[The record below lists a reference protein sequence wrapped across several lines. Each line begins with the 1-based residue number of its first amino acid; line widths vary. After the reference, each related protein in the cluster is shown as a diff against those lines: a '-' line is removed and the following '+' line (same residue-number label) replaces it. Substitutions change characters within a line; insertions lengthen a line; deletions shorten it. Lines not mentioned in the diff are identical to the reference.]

1 MGAEITFQI
10 GSFEETAGWG
20 ENCVTPS
27 LSELTIFIQR
37 RDFTIALEMG
47 QALRLAESITLGF
60 ASQFHAGVV
69 YSLLAPPMAVVLCVL
84 ISSRQRHAS
93 CEVKERER

>member
-27 LSELTIFIQR
+27 LSEFAIFIQR

-47 QALRLAESITLGF
+47 QALRLGESITLGF
-60 ASQFHAGVV
+60 TSQFHAGVV
-69 YSLLAPPMAVVLCVL
+69 
-84 ISSRQRHAS
+84 
-93 CEVKERER
+93 